1 MTVKDKPIWR
11 PVFPCQIADAVR
23 FGLREDEDTFGS
35 TVAGCGTGA
44 RWEASGRKPD
54 RVIPEVPRDIGL

>member
-1 MTVKDKPIWR
+1 M
-11 PVFPCQIADAVR
+11 FPCQIADAVR

-35 TVAGCGTGA
+35 AVAGCGTGA